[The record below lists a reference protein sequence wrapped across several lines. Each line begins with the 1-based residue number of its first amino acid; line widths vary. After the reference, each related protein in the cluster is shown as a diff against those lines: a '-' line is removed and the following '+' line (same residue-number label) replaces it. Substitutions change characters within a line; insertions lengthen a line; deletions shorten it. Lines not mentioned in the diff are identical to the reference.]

1 MTVMKTSIL
10 HRWIL
15 PSGLLGFLLLPTG
28 IAPVNALVPST
39 PAANAGVSQCPSKD
53 LLVEPKMDY
62 VFVRPGDQ
70 EHEEIMTKFMRTKEM
85 CEELAN
91 PCLSSASWEEVQMD
105 KSEIRQYRSA
115 MSDGTVVK
123 KIKLSCLIRPQSN
136 P

>member
-1 MTVMKTSIL
+1 VS
-10 HRWIL
+10 
-15 PSGLLGFLLLPTG
+15 
-28 IAPVNALVPST
+28 ALVPST
-39 PAANAGVSQCPSKD
+39 PAPSAGGSQCPAND

-70 EHEEIMTKFMRTKEM
+70 EQEEIMAKFMSTKAM

-91 PCLSSASWEEVQMD
+91 PCRSSASWEEVKMD